1 MMAKSRKKQD
11 AVPAHPPVL
20 ASGSAPFR
28 EPFGALGSYSM
39 PPSICGDLY
48 RALREAIPVIDAGI
62 YKLIRLTGGFQ
73 AVCADKRF
81 QPILDDFCQNVP
93 ADSGSVSLQGFI
105 DCFFEQLLTYGTAV
119 AEMVPDSTGK
129 IRYLYNAPHTA
140 YRLRRSKS
148 DFRRPEVLPAD
159 DLTDTP
165 FPRQEWLL
173 VCTLG
178 AQPGEV
184 YGTPLLSGLP
194 FVSSVLTK
202 IYNAVGQNW
211 ERVGNVRFA
220 VTYKPGDD
228 MGGKA
233 YAKERAMQIASQWSE
248 AMRNRE
254 VRDFVAVGDVDIKVI
269 GADNQILDS
278 SVPIRQILEQ
288 LVSKT
293 GIPPF
298 MLGLSWSSTE
308 RMSTQQADLLTTEMT
323 AIRRSLTP
331 VIERI
336 CRLWLRMHGYGCG
349 FQVVWDDIN
358 LQDLLEEAKADW
370 YREQTRKLALEN
382 DRMAAEA
389 EDAE

>member
-11 AVPAHPPVL
+11 AVPENPPVL
-20 ASGSAPFR
+20 ASGGTPFR
-28 EPFGALGSYSM
+28 EAFGALGAYSM
-39 PPSICGDLY
+39 PPSIYGDLY

-119 AEMVPDSTGK
+119 AEMVPDRTGK

-165 FPRQEWLL
+165 LPHQDMLL

-184 YGTPLLSGLP
+184 YGTSLLSGLP

-202 IYNAVGQNW
+202 IYNAIGQNW

-248 AMRNRE
+248 AMRSRE

-278 SVPIRQILEQ
+278 EVPVRQMLEQ
-288 LVSKT
+288 IVAKLSL
-293 GIPPF
+293 PPY
-298 MLGLSWSSTE
+298 MLGLSWSTTE
-308 RMSTQQADLLTTEMT
+308 RMASEQADLLTTELEHY
-323 AIRRSLTP
+323 RRVLTP
-331 VIERI
+331 VLETV
-336 CRLWLRMHGYGCG
+336 CRTHLRAYGYTGKTEI
-349 FQVVWDDIN
+349 VWNDI
-358 LQDLLEEAKADW
+358 LLRDTVEDATARHLDA
-370 YREQTRKLALEN
+370 QTKEILEN
-382 DRMAAEA
+382 L
-389 EDAE
+389 

>member
-1 MMAKSRKKQD
+1 
-11 AVPAHPPVL
+11 
-20 ASGSAPFR
+20 
-28 EPFGALGSYSM
+28 M
-39 PPSICGDLY
+39 PPAVCGDLY
-48 RALREAIPVIDAGI
+48 RALREAIPVIDAGV

-81 QPILDDFCQNVP
+81 QPILDEFCKNVP
-93 ADSGSVSLQGFI
+93 ADSGTVSLQGFL

-119 AEMVPDSTGK
+119 AEMVTDSMGK
-129 IRYLYNAPHTA
+129 IQYLYNAPHTA
-140 YRLRRSKS
+140 YRLRRSSS
-148 DFRRPEVLPAD
+148 DFRRPQVLSAD
-159 DLTDTP
+159 DLSDTP
-165 FPRQEWLL
+165 LPRQDLLL

-184 YGTPLLSGLP
+184 YGTSLLSGLP

-248 AMRNRE
+248 AMRSRE

-278 SVPIRQILEQ
+278 EVPVRQMLEQ
-288 LVSKT
+288 IVAKLSL
-293 GIPPF
+293 PPY
-298 MLGLSWSSTE
+298 MLGLSWSTTE
-308 RMSTQQADLLTTEMT
+308 RMASEQADLLTTELEHY
-323 AIRRSLTP
+323 RRVLTP
-331 VIERI
+331 VLETI
-336 CRLWLRMHGYGCG
+336 CRTHLRAYGYTGKTEI
-349 FQVVWDDIN
+349 VWEDI
-358 LQDLLEEAKADW
+358 LLRDTVEEATARHLDA
-370 YREQTRKLALEN
+370 QTREILEN
-382 DRMAAEA
+382 L
-389 EDAE
+389 

>member
-1 MMAKSRKKQD
+1 MAKSRKKQD

-278 SVPIRQILEQ
+278 EVPVRQMLEQ
-288 LVSKT
+288 IVAKLSL
-293 GIPPF
+293 PPYI
-298 MLGLSWSSTE
+298 LGLSWSTTE
-308 RMSTQQADLLTTEMT
+308 RMASEQADLLTTELEHY
-323 AIRRSLTP
+323 RRVLTP
-331 VIERI
+331 VLETV
-336 CRLWLRMHGYGCG
+336 CRTHLRAYGYTGKTEI
-349 FQVVWDDIN
+349 VWNDI
-358 LQDLLEEAKADW
+358 LLRDTVEDATARHLDA
-370 YREQTRKLALEN
+370 QTKEILEN
-382 DRMAAEA
+382 L
-389 EDAE
+389 

>member
-1 MMAKSRKKQD
+1 MAKSRKKQD

-278 SVPIRQILEQ
+278 EVPVRQMLEQ
-288 LVSKT
+288 IVAKLSL
-293 GIPPF
+293 PPY
-298 MLGLSWSSTE
+298 MLGLSWSTTE
-308 RMSTQQADLLTTEMT
+308 RMASEQADLLTTELEHY
-323 AIRRSLTP
+323 RRVLTP
-331 VIERI
+331 VLETV
-336 CRLWLRMHGYGCG
+336 CRTHLRAYGYTGKTEI
-349 FQVVWDDIN
+349 VWNDI
-358 LQDLLEEAKADW
+358 LLRDTVEDATARHLDA
-370 YREQTRKLALEN
+370 QTKEILEN
-382 DRMAAEA
+382 L
-389 EDAE
+389 

>member
-248 AMRNRE
+248 AMRSRE

-278 SVPIRQILEQ
+278 EVPVRQMLEQ
-288 LVSKT
+288 IVAKLSL
-293 GIPPF
+293 PPY
-298 MLGLSWSSTE
+298 MLGLSWSTTE
-308 RMSTQQADLLTTEMT
+308 RMASEQADLLTTELEHY
-323 AIRRSLTP
+323 RRVLTP
-331 VIERI
+331 VLETV
-336 CRLWLRMHGYGCG
+336 CRTHLRAYGYTGKTEI
-349 FQVVWDDIN
+349 VWNDI
-358 LQDLLEEAKADW
+358 LLRDTVEDATARHLDA
-370 YREQTRKLALEN
+370 QTKEILEN
-382 DRMAAEA
+382 L
-389 EDAE
+389 

>member
-278 SVPIRQILEQ
+278 EVPVRQMLEQ
-288 LVSKT
+288 IVAKLSL
-293 GIPPF
+293 PPYI
-298 MLGLSWSSTE
+298 LGLSWSTTE
-308 RMSTQQADLLTTEMT
+308 RMASEQADLLTTELEHY
-323 AIRRSLTP
+323 RRVLTP
-331 VIERI
+331 VLETV
-336 CRLWLRMHGYGCG
+336 CRTHLRAYGYTGKTEI
-349 FQVVWDDIN
+349 VWNDI
-358 LQDLLEEAKADW
+358 LLRDTVEDATARHLDA
-370 YREQTRKLALEN
+370 QTKEILEN
-382 DRMAAEA
+382 L
-389 EDAE
+389 

>member
-1 MMAKSRKKQD
+1 MAKSRKKQD

-48 RALREAIPVIDAGI
+48 RTLREAIPVIDAGI

-278 SVPIRQILEQ
+278 EVPVRQMLEQ
-288 LVSKT
+288 IVAKLSL
-293 GIPPF
+293 PPY
-298 MLGLSWSSTE
+298 MLGLSWSTTE
-308 RMSTQQADLLTTEMT
+308 RMASEQADILTTELEHY
-323 AIRRSLTP
+323 RRVLTP
-331 VIERI
+331 VLETV
-336 CRLWLRMHGYGCG
+336 CRTHLRAYGYTGKTEI
-349 FQVVWDDIN
+349 VWNDI
-358 LQDLLEEAKADW
+358 LLRDTVEDATARHLDA
-370 YREQTRKLALEN
+370 QTKEILEN
-382 DRMAAEA
+382 L
-389 EDAE
+389 

>member
-1 MMAKSRKKQD
+1 MAKSRKKQD

-165 FPRQEWLL
+165 LPHQDRLV

-278 SVPIRQILEQ
+278 EVPVRQMLEQ
-288 LVSKT
+288 IVAKLSL
-293 GIPPF
+293 PPY
-298 MLGLSWSSTE
+298 MLGLSWSTTE
-308 RMSTQQADLLTTEMT
+308 RMASEQADLLTTELEHY
-323 AIRRSLTP
+323 RRVLTP
-331 VIERI
+331 VLETV
-336 CRLWLRMHGYGCG
+336 CRTHLRAYGYTGKTEI
-349 FQVVWDDIN
+349 VWNDI
-358 LQDLLEEAKADW
+358 LLRDTVEDATARHLDA
-370 YREQTRKLALEN
+370 QTKEILEN
-382 DRMAAEA
+382 L
-389 EDAE
+389 

>member
-11 AVPAHPPVL
+11 SGLENPPVL
-20 ASGSAPFR
+20 ASVGAPFTQ
-28 EPFGALGSYSM
+28 PFGALGTYSV
-39 PPSICGDLY
+39 PPALCGDLY
-48 RALREAIPVIDAGI
+48 RTLREAIPVIDAGI
-62 YKLIRLTGGFQ
+62 YKLVRLTGGFQ
-73 AVCADKRF
+73 PICADKRF
-81 QPILDDFCQNVP
+81 QPILDEFCKNVP

-129 IRYLYNAPHTA
+129 IQYLYNAPQSA
-140 YRLRRSKS
+140 YRLRRNPT
-148 DFRRPEVLPAD
+148 DFRRTQVLLAD
-159 DLTDTP
+159 DMTDTP
-165 FPRQEWLL
+165 LPRQDLLL

-184 YGTPLLSGLP
+184 YGTSLLNGLP

-248 AMRNRE
+248 AMRSRE
-254 VRDFVAVGDVDIKVI
+254 VRDFVAVGDVDIQVI

-278 SVPIRQILEQ
+278 EVPVRQMLEQ
-288 LVSKT
+288 IVAKLSL
-293 GIPPF
+293 PPY
-298 MLGLSWSSTE
+298 MLGLSWSTTE
-308 RMSTQQADLLTTEMT
+308 RMASEQADLLTTELEHY
-323 AIRRSLTP
+323 RRVLTP
-331 VIERI
+331 VLETI
-336 CRLWLRMHGYGCG
+336 CRTHLRAYGYTGKTEI
-349 FQVVWDDIN
+349 VWNDI
-358 LQDLLEEAKADW
+358 LLRD
-370 YREQTRKLALEN
+370 TV
-382 DRMAAEA
+382 
-389 EDAE
+389 EDATARHLDAQTKEILEKL

>member
-165 FPRQEWLL
+165 LPHQDRLV

-248 AMRNRE
+248 AMRSRE

-278 SVPIRQILEQ
+278 EVPVRQMLEQ
-288 LVSKT
+288 IVAKLSL
-293 GIPPF
+293 PPY
-298 MLGLSWSSTE
+298 MLGLSWSTTE
-308 RMSTQQADLLTTEMT
+308 RMASEQADLLTTELEHY
-323 AIRRSLTP
+323 RRVLTP
-331 VIERI
+331 VLETV
-336 CRLWLRMHGYGCG
+336 CRTHLRAYGYTGKTEI
-349 FQVVWDDIN
+349 VWNDI
-358 LQDLLEEAKADW
+358 LLRDTVEDATARHLDA
-370 YREQTRKLALEN
+370 QTKEILEN
-382 DRMAAEA
+382 L
-389 EDAE
+389 